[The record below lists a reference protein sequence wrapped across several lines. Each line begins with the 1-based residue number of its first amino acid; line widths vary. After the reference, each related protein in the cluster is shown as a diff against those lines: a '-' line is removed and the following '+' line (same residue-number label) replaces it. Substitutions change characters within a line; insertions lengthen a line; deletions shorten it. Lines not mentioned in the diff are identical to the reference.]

1 MRKNRIEVIY
11 DMYFYDIYSEAM
23 KELSEIESNIFQNL
37 SDIQIKCLEK
47 IKFYFFKIGFNMAM
61 SEAEAK
67 QEFERLLKEIK
78 NN

>member
-37 SDIQIKCLEK
+37 SDI
-47 IKFYFFKIGFNMAM
+47 
-61 SEAEAK
+61 
-67 QEFERLLKEIK
+67 
-78 NN
+78 